1 MLDFIKRSGTMII
14 VSGLISILF
23 GLLATFSP
31 ISTIFAL
38 VVLWGVYAIAD
49 GVLALIAAFRP
60 AGQRAKG
67 WLILLGIIGIVAG
80 LFVIFQPFAS
90 TVAFVWI
97 LATWLIL
104 RGIVSVLSAFAPVT
118 VGSRWMIGL
127 VGVLF
132 IIAGVVFLVN
142 PGSAALGFTVFLGIF
157 ALAWGIFQVITGIR
171 IRKEAA
177 RYESPALW
185 GGHWTTTARRP
196 VRCS

>member
-171 IRKEAA
+171 IRKETA
-177 RYESPALW
+177 RY
-185 GGHWTTTARRP
+185 
-196 VRCS
+196 

>member
-80 LFVIFQPFAS
+80 LFVIFKPFPGPG
-90 TVAFVWI
+90 AFAWI
-97 LATWLIL
+97 LAPCLIL
-104 RGIVSVLSAFAPVT
+104 RATGPVLGAFAP
-118 VGSRWMIGL
+118 
-127 VGVLF
+127 
-132 IIAGVVFLVN
+132 
-142 PGSAALGFTVFLGIF
+142 FTG
-157 ALAWGIFQVITGIR
+157 G
-171 IRKEAA
+171 
-177 RYESPALW
+177 PA
-185 GGHWTTTARRP
+185 
-196 VRCS
+196 